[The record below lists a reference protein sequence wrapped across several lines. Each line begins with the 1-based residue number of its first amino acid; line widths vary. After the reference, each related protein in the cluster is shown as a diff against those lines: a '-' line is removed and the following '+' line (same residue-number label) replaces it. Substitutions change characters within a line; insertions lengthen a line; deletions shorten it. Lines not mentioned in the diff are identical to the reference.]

1 MNWKNVILSLVFTSL
16 VSINVTAQVSTE
28 NTIETNQEV
37 TPQHE
42 LSLNALYLL
51 LGAFEAR
58 YEYLLNENSSLGA
71 SGLYTFDDGLWDYK
85 YNLNGFYRHY
95 FGKKY
100 AGGFYGELF
109 LSYNGIEDYHYY
121 RNTNGSWSWDEKT
134 SHNLGAG
141 FAFGTKLI
149 SKDNL
154 LLDIGAGLSRNFI
167 SSGYDDWLVPRF
179 NISFGYRF

>member
-1 MNWKNVILSLVFTSL
+1 MNLKHVILSIVIISIASL
-16 VSINVTAQVSTE
+16 NAKAQVNTE
-28 NTIETNQEV
+28 TKDVTKFEI
-37 TPQHE
+37 TPQNE
-42 LSLNALYLL
+42 LSINALYLL
-51 LGAFEAR
+51 LGAFEVR
-58 YEYLLNENSSLGA
+58 YEYLLNENSSIGA
-71 SGLYTFDDGLWDYK
+71 SGLYTYDDGLWDYK

-100 AGGFYGELF
+100 AGGFYGEFF
-109 LSYNGIEDYHYY
+109 LSYNGIEHYY
-121 RNTNGSWSWDEKT
+121 YYSNNGSLSWNENA

-154 LLDIGAGLSRNFI
+154 LLDIGTGLSRNFI